1 MRKGCTN
8 ELQVCLRRCSGRQC
22 DHEAQQMPFAPQLAP
37 AHCAVA
43 DPLDAQAAVQDALP
57 VTALAAV
64 EEAALEL
71 QQQQESSGGLEPA
84 AVQPAV
90 LAAASAQVLP
100 AAGDAAHQ
108 ELQQQRPLS
117 SDGPASAV
125 AQQAVPAEA
134 SAAVLPAAEDSSSHD
149 REVSA
154 APEPAQAL
162 SLELL
167 DPPEEPGFT
176 SVAGPM
182 SHAAVAEPATP
193 EPVHTMAA
201 ASSGLH
207 GPQGVAALSAAAWTL
222 AQRAAMPEPVQALT
236 AASAELARPPTLE
249 HSSSTA
255 ARLLEQLAAVA
266 EPPTPDPEQAPPT
279 MSPPKLSPRSLE
291 QDFAAASLDPEGSAG
306 TQECMVAAADVDA
319 ADQQTL
325 DTAALPPAEA
335 AAHAEQQD
343 LCEPLLEDAGQ
354 TSNPVPVSSG
364 MAGSN
369 AASQPG
375 RQPTTRSSGS
385 GELFVVPVLPA
396 AAAEAEESVESVHLR
411 PSAAAATPVVEGS
424 VSTKADYHV
433 VCTLA
438 ARRRLERRL
447 AKHAVRQ
454 AEETE
459 DGPPRAS
466 DAGRHLLLWTSR
478 QQNATLCPKC

>member
-1 MRKGCTN
+1 MN
-8 ELQVCLRRCSGRQC
+8 
-22 DHEAQQMPFAPQLAP
+22 
-37 AHCAVA
+37 
-43 DPLDAQAAVQDALP
+43 AQAAVQEALP
-57 VTALAAV
+57 VTTLAAV

-71 QQQQESSGGLEPA
+71 QQQQESSGGLDPA

-90 LAAASAQVLP
+90 LAAAAAQVLP

-134 SAAVLPAAEDSSSHD
+134 SAAVLPAAEDSSGHD

-193 EPVHTMAA
+193 EPVHAMAA

-207 GPQGVAALSAAAWTL
+207 GPQGVAAPSAAAWSR
-222 AQRAAMPEPVQALT
+222 AQQAAMPEPVQALT

-266 EPPTPDPEQAPPT
+266 EPATPVPEQAPPVV
-279 MSPPKLSPRSLE
+279 SPPKLSPRSLE
-291 QDFAAASLDPEGSAG
+291 QDFAAALSDSEGLAG

-319 ADQQTL
+319 A
-325 DTAALPPAEA
+325 ALPLAED

-343 LCEPLLEDAGQ
+343 LCEPLLEEPGQ
-354 TSNPVPVSSG
+354 TLKPLAASG
-364 MAGSN
+364 SLAGSS
-369 AASQPG
+369 AMSQPG
-375 RQPTTRSSGS
+375 RQSTTHSSGS
-385 GELFVVPVLPA
+385 GGDPLVPVLPA
-396 AAAEAEESVESVHLR
+396 AAAEAEASVENVHLR
-411 PSAAAATPVVEGS
+411 PSAAADTPVLEGS

-447 AKHAVRQ
+447 AEHAVRQ

-459 DGPPRAS
+459 DGPRRAS
-466 DAGRHLLLWTSR
+466 DAGRHLLFWNSC
-478 QQNATLCPKC
+478 QQNATLCRNVLRLPGNACCMCWGMCSPQRLLCTPSSVVVTLSVALMGSKPLTTASA

>member
-1 MRKGCTN
+1 MT
-8 ELQVCLRRCSGRQC
+8 
-22 DHEAQQMPFAPQLAP
+22 AP
-37 AHCAVA
+37 AA
-43 DPLDAQAAVQDALP
+43 D
-57 VTALAAV
+57 

-71 QQQQESSGGLEPA
+71 QQQQESSGGLDPA

-90 LAAASAQVLP
+90 LAAASAQMLP

-154 APEPAQAL
+154 APEPAQAR

-167 DPPEEPGFT
+167 DPLEEPGFT

-182 SHAAVAEPATP
+182 PHAAVAEPATP
-193 EPVHTMAA
+193 EPVQATAA

-207 GPQGVAALSAAAWTL
+207 SPQGVAGPSAAARPL
-222 AQRAAMPEPVQALT
+222 AQQAAMPEPVQVLT
-236 AASAELARPPTLE
+236 AASAELTRPPTLE

-266 EPPTPDPEQAPPT
+266 EPATPDPEHTPPT
-279 MSPPKLSPRSLE
+279 VSPPKLSPRSLE
-291 QDFAAASLDPEGSAG
+291 QDFAAALSNSEGSAG

-319 ADQQTL
+319 
-325 DTAALPPAEA
+325 AALPPAEA

-343 LCEPLLEDAGQ
+343 LCEPLREGAGQ
-354 TSNPVPVSSG
+354 TLEPFPASG
-364 MAGSN
+364 SLAGSN
-369 AASQPG
+369 AMSQPG
-375 RQPTTRSSGS
+375 RQPTMRRPGS
-385 GELFVVPVLPA
+385 GGDLMVPVLPA
-396 AAAEAEESVESVHLR
+396 AAAQAEASVENVHLR
-411 PSAAAATPVVEGS
+411 PSAAAVTPVVEGS

-447 AKHAVRQ
+447 AEHAVRQ
-454 AEETE
+454 AEEME
-459 DGPPRAS
+459 GVHLRAS
-466 DAGRHLLLWTSR
+466 DAGRHLLLWNCC
-478 QQNATLCPKC
+478 QQNATLCPMC